1 MNNTFPSFAPS
12 RQTLATG
19 LALTLVSGALQAA
32 SLQVTVVDRNGAPA
46 YDAVVVVVPSASGVA
61 KNPPPLMA
69 TVNQEKMQFL
79 PAVTVVSPGAKV
91 RFSNSDAWDHHVR
104 LSEPTLASGVAS
116 ARGAEAFSLRLAG
129 KDDGKPATFA
139 DVTLDKPGEY
149 GAALL
154 SCLIH
159 GSMSGHVYVA
169 ESPWTVKT
177 DANGMASFNDL
188 PDGAATIK
196 VWHAGQLLV
205 KPLVP
210 VTLSATPTQTDVQ
223 LDVTMKRRRLPVSS
237 SSY

>member
-1 MNNTFPSFAPS
+1 MKNTSLSSALW

-19 LALTLVSGALQAA
+19 LVLTLASGAMHAA
-32 SLQVTVVDRNGAPA
+32 TLQVTVVDRNGAPA
-46 YDAVVVVVPSASGVA
+46 YDAVVVVVPAASGVA

-104 LSEPTLASGVAS
+104 LSEPVLTSGVAS
-116 ARGAEAFSLRLAG
+116 GRAAEAFSLRLAG
-129 KDDGKPATFA
+129 KNEGKPATFA
-139 DVTLDKPGEY
+139 EVTLDKPGEY

-177 DANGMASFNDL
+177 DANGIATFNDL
-188 PDGAATIK
+188 PDGAATVK
-196 VWHAGQLLV
+196 VWHAAQLLV

-210 VTLSATPTQTDVQ
+210 VTLSATPAQTAVQ
-223 LDVTMKRRRLPVSS
+223 LDVQMRRKRL
-237 SSY
+237 

>member
-1 MNNTFPSFAPS
+1 MKNIAQSFAPWC
-12 RQTLATG
+12 QTLATG
-19 LALTLVSGALQAA
+19 LALTLVSGAVHAA
-32 SLQVTVVDRNGAPA
+32 TLQVIVVDRNGTPA
-46 YDAVVVVVPSASGVA
+46 YDAVVVVVPAASGTA

-91 RFSNSDAWDHHVR
+91 RFSNNDAWDHHVR
-104 LSEPTLASGVAS
+104 LSEPVLTSGVAS
-116 ARGAEAFSLRLAG
+116 GRAAEAFSLRLAG
-129 KDDGKPATFA
+129 KNEGKPATFA
-139 DVTLDKPGEY
+139 EVTLDKPGEY

-177 DANGMASFNDL
+177 DANGIATFNDL
-188 PDGAATIK
+188 PDGAATVK
-196 VWHAGQLLV
+196 VWHAAQLLV

-210 VTLSATPTQTDVQ
+210 VTLNATPAQTAVQ
-223 LDVTMKRRRLPVSS
+223 LDVQMRRKRL
-237 SSY
+237 